1 MSLYVHVLHYNI
13 SGVVSGIVL
22 LDGKTDDELESKAL
36 INAINL
42 VDIYGG
48 SWGPKDDG
56 RTVDGPGVLGQM
68 SFDIGATQV
77 YINAMPIIPTF
88 NDASREYS

>member
-1 MSLYVHVLHYNI
+1 VFKGGANVTPSLRDPLINLIILRVP
-13 SGVVSGIVL
+13 GIVL

-36 INAINL
+36 MNAINL

-56 RTVDGPGVLGQM
+56 QTVDGPGVLGQM
-68 SFDIGATQV
+68 SFEIGATQV
-77 YINAMPIIPTF
+77 YINATTIIQ
-88 NDASREYS
+88 